1 MTSDD
6 CYILFPG
13 TIRPMQPSVSK
24 GSAVIVFV
32 DTKWLSVHALKSF
45 GTPIPD
51 ECLTKQSEWRL
62 HYCKGDRFDFPQIAC
77 RVSDSIQFIEGRNR
91 SIVAYETGIKII
103 PVMAPKEDMGRMS
116 DYILEDPGYLDFDF
130 SDVKEKFPGIEVYT
144 KRNGVLQTI

>member
-1 MTSDD
+1 
-6 CYILFPG
+6 
-13 TIRPMQPSVSK
+13 MQPSVSK

-103 PVMAPKEDMGRMS
+103 PVMAPKEDLGRMS
-116 DYILEDPGYLDFDF
+116 DYISEDPEYFDF
-130 SDVKEKFPGIEVYT
+130 SDVKEKFPGIEVYM
-144 KRNGVLQTI
+144 KKNGVLQTI

>member
-1 MTSDD
+1 
-6 CYILFPG
+6 
-13 TIRPMQPSVSK
+13 MQPSVSK

-62 HYCKGDRFDFPQIAC
+62 HYCKGDRFNFPQIAC
-77 RVSDSIQFIEGRNR
+77 RISDSIQFIEGRNR

-103 PVMAPKEDMGRMS
+103 PVMAPKEDLGRMS
-116 DYILEDPGYLDFDF
+116 DYISEDPEYFDF
-130 SDVKEKFPGIEVYT
+130 SDVKEKFPGIEVYM
-144 KRNGVLQTI
+144 KKNGVLQTI

>member
-6 CYILFPG
+6 CFILLPG

-45 GTPIPD
+45 GTSIPE

-91 SIVAYETGIKII
+91 SIVAYEVGIKTI
-103 PVMAPKEDMGRMS
+103 PVMAPKEDLGRMS
-116 DYILEDPGYLDFDF
+116 DYISEDPEYFDF
-130 SDVKEKFPGIEVYT
+130 SDVKEKFPGIEVYM
-144 KRNGVLQTI
+144 KKNGVLQTI

>member
-1 MTSDD
+1 
-6 CYILFPG
+6 
-13 TIRPMQPSVSK
+13 K

-103 PVMAPKEDMGRMS
+103 PVMAPKEDLGRMS
-116 DYILEDPGYLDFDF
+116 DYISEDPEYFDF
-130 SDVKEKFPGIEVYT
+130 SDVKEKFPGIEVYM
-144 KRNGVLQTI
+144 KKNGVLQTI